1 MSKLDI
7 PVRLH
12 NDKRGLLSVEDGQL
26 EVLQLSAD
34 GSRELANDVSCLT
47 FSSEKTAVMSDAS
60 GPACALG
67 TTASFIDG

>member
-1 MSKLDI
+1 MSKVDI

-34 GSRELANDVSCLT
+34 GRREL
-47 FSSEKTAVMSDAS
+47 
-60 GPACALG
+60 P
-67 TTASFIDG
+67 